1 MTEQLG
7 GRGDFVDI
15 TLAKALIALLP
26 TSLLLA
32 GSASLFFKRR
42 AVPCFLQLLG
52 ASGLVVV
59 ALTHVCEA
67 LHLLAWMNWGLEKSP
82 GHYIDLASAIVGLTF
97 FPIGYL
103 ISALA
108 RHSVDQ
114 PQI

>member
-1 MTEQLG
+1 
-7 GRGDFVDI
+7 VNI

-26 TSLLLA
+26 TSMLLA

-67 LHLLAWMNWGLEKSP
+67 LHLLAWMNWGMEKSP

-103 ISALA
+103 ISAIA
-108 RHSVDQ
+108 KHSVDQ
-114 PQI
+114 RKI